1 MKKVIGYSRVST
13 EMQVVKGNSIVNQK
27 DKIKDFCRMQDLDL
41 VDILIDKGISG
52 RTKDKR
58 GEYLKLINLIEC
70 GEGIDGVVV
79 YSLSRL
85 GRNMKDVVE
94 FLDLCNKKKVTFYC
108 VKENLSNGDMVGS
121 LILNILSSIN
131 EFECEVIRDRIQDV
145 KRNKK
150 RRGEVY
156 GKEMFGFD
164 NVDGRLVE
172 NKNEKDIIKY
182 IKNLRRRGFS
192 WNKISERLN
201 EKGIKTKK
209 GKKWYS
215 STCYNMIKN
224 ESWIGV
230 GK

>member
-13 EMQVVKGNSIVNQK
+13 ELQVVKGNSIVNQD
-27 DKIKDFCRMQDLDL
+27 DKIRDFCRMQDLDL
-41 VDILIDKGISG
+41 IEILIDKGISG
-52 RTKDKR
+52 RTKEKR
-58 GEYLKLINLIEC
+58 GEYLKLINLIENDKDV
-70 GEGIDGVVV
+70 EGVVV

-94 FLDLCNKKKVTFYC
+94 FLDLCNKKNVTFYC

-156 GKEMFGFD
+156 GKEMYGFD

-172 NKNEKDIIKY
+172 NKIEKDTIKY
-182 IKNLRRRGFS
+182 VKNLRSRGFS

-201 EKGIKTKK
+201 DKGIKSKNN
-209 GKKWYS
+209 KKWYGS
-215 STCYNMIKN
+215 SVYNMMRN